1 MNTAEKPGGAAAGH
15 YMTLSGLP
23 VVIAME
29 WPFHPATA
37 GSDFDVIHGRMT
49 LAGSDLHAEL
59 SVQITQ
65 VIKEALPSLA
75 REHAEAAVINAVR
88 KDLDRKQLELVKSG
102 KRQPVPV
109 SSRHYDFKRNKL
121 IFSKASDEDIV
132 RFMRRKVYWLSQ
144 LAGGAE
150 IRVAE
155 PFDVLYLNTTPE
167 HMLELAKTQLMD
179 AGLITLGK
187 GWAAPTEKLKNQA
200 AQLEREMQ
208 ESLQAHQEKHRF
220 EKEGATHF

>member
-1 MNTAEKPGGAAAGH
+1 MNTAEKPSGAAAGH

-23 VVIAME
+23 VVIEME

-49 LAGSDLHAEL
+49 LAGSELHAEL

-75 REHAEAAVINAVR
+75 REHTEPAVINAVR

-102 KRQPVPV
+102 KRQPVPL

-132 RFMRRKVYWLSQ
+132 AFVRRKVYWLSK

-155 PFDVLYLNTTPE
+155 PLDVLYLNTTPE

-179 AGLITLGK
+179 TGLITMGK
-187 GWAAPTEKLKNQA
+187 GWAAPTEKLRGMGP
-200 AQLEREMQ
+200 QLEQEMQ
-208 ESLQAHQEKHRF
+208 ASLHAHQEKHRF

>member
-1 MNTAEKPGGAAAGH
+1 
-15 YMTLSGLP
+15 MTLCGLP
-23 VVIAME
+23 VAIQME
-29 WPFHPATA
+29 WPFHAATA

-49 LAGSDLHAEL
+49 LAGSELHAEL

-109 SSRHYDFKRNKL
+109 SSRHYDFKHNKL
-121 IFSKASDEDIV
+121 MFSKASDDDIAGFV
-132 RFMRRKVYWLSQ
+132 RRKVYWLSK
-144 LAGGAE
+144 LAGGEE
-150 IRVAE
+150 IRIAE
-155 PFDVLYLNTTPE
+155 PLDVLYLNTTSE
-167 HMLELAKTQLMD
+167 HMLDLAKQQLMD
-179 AGLITLGK
+179 PGLITMGK
-187 GWAAPTEKLKNQA
+187 GWAAPTDKLKQFGP
-200 AQLEREMQ
+200 QLEHEMQ
-208 ESLQAHQEKHRF
+208 ESLHAHQEKHRF